1 MIMKLVLKSMCFL
14 FLQKIANPGPI
25 KFKEEIPEI
34 DAEAKRLKAQGVN
47 ILIALGHSGYTM
59 DKQIA
64 KEVPDIDVVVGG
76 HTNTFLSS
84 DPEPP
89 SKEAIDG
96 QYPTLITQP
105 GMKGKIVPVVQAY
118 AYTKYLGQL
127 KLTFDNNGDLINT
140 EGKPIL
146 LSQSYPEG
154 D

>member
-1 MIMKLVLKSMCFL
+1 
-14 FLQKIANPGPI
+14 
-25 KFKEEIPEI
+25 
-34 DAEAKRLKAQGVN
+34 
-47 ILIALGHSGYTM
+47 M

-84 DPEPP
+84 DLEPP

-118 AYTKYLGQL
+118 AYTKYLGHL
-127 KLTFDNNGDLINT
+127 KLTFDNSGDLIHT

-154 D
+154 DSN

>member
-1 MIMKLVLKSMCFL
+1 MTDAPELKRYIKPSVVIERGGRKIGIIGYVTTDTP
-14 FLQKIANPGPI
+14 KIANPGPI
-25 KFKEEIPEI
+25 KFKKEIPEI

-84 DPEPP
+84 DLEPP
-89 SKEAIDG
+89 SKEAIAG

-105 GMKGKIVPVVQAY
+105 GMKGKIVPVVQA
-118 AYTKYLGQL
+118 
-127 KLTFDNNGDLINT
+127 
-140 EGKPIL
+140 
-146 LSQSYPEG
+146 
-154 D
+154 